1 MNQAELDVVIEKH
14 EKWLRDGYGERANLS
29 YANLSYADL
38 SYADLSCAN
47 LRVANLSYAD
57 LSYANLRGANLSGAN
72 LSYANLRVANLS
84 YADLSYANLRGAN
97 LSGANLS
104 YANLRVANLSYAD
117 LSYANLRG
125 ANLSGANLS
134 YANLRGA
141 NLNWINW
148 RDVVGLTVIAVQINT
163 TRKNNQIT
171 YIKDLEIWTTGCFQ
185 GTLEELKDSIE
196 QTHAS
201 NDFLK
206 RRYYRAINY
215 ILTEADFEEDL
226 EEENNEI

>member
-14 EKWLRDGYGERANLS
+14 EKWLRDGYGERANLRG
-29 YANLSYADL
+29 ANLSYADLSCANLRGANLRGANL

-57 LSYANLRGANLSGAN
+57 LSCANLRGANLRGAD
-72 LSYANLRVANLS
+72 LS
-84 YADLSYANLRGAN
+84 YADLR
-97 LSGANLS
+97 
-104 YANLRVANLSYAD
+104 RAD
-117 LSYANLRG
+117 
-125 ANLSGANLS
+125 
-134 YANLRGA
+134 
-141 NLNWINW
+141 LNWINW

-171 YIKDLEIWTTGCFQ
+171 YIKELEIWTTGCFQ

>member
-14 EKWLRDGYGERANLS
+14 EKWLRDGYGERADLSGANLRHADLRRADLS

-38 SYADLSCAN
+38 RRADLSGAN
-47 LRVANLSYAD
+47 LRHADLRRADLSYANLSYAD
-57 LSYANLRGANLSGAN
+57 LR
-72 LSYANLRVANLS
+72 R
-84 YADLSYANLRGAN
+84 ADLSYANL
-97 LSGANLS
+97 
-104 YANLRVANLSYAD
+104 SYAD
-117 LSYANLRG
+117 
-125 ANLSGANLS
+125 
-134 YANLRGA
+134 
-141 NLNWINW
+141 LNWINW

-171 YIKDLEIWTTGCFQ
+171 YIKELEIWTTGCFQ

>member
-14 EKWLRDGYGERANLS
+14 EKWLRDGYGERANL
-29 YANLSYADL
+29 
-38 SYADLSCAN
+38 
-47 LRVANLSYAD
+47 R
-57 LSYANLRGANLSGAN
+57 
-72 LSYANLRVANLS
+72 
-84 YADLSYANLRGAN
+84 
-97 LSGANLS
+97 
-104 YANLRVANLSYAD
+104 
-117 LSYANLRG
+117 
-125 ANLSGANLS
+125 GANLS

-141 NLNWINW
+141 NLSCANLRGANLSGADLRRADLRGANLSGADLSCANLRGANLSGADLRRADLRGANLSGADLSCADLNWINW

-171 YIKDLEIWTTGCFQ
+171 YIKELEIWTTGCFQ

-226 EEENNEI
+226 

>member
-14 EKWLRDGYGERANLS
+14 EKWLRDGHGERADLRR
-29 YANLSYADL
+29 ADL
-38 SYADLSCAN
+38 RRADL
-47 LRVANLSYAD
+47 RRAD
-57 LSYANLRGANLSGAN
+57 LSYANLR
-72 LSYANLRVANLS
+72 R
-84 YADLSYANLRGAN
+84 ADLSYANLRRAD
-97 LSGANLS
+97 
-104 YANLRVANLSYAD
+104 LSYAD
-117 LSYANLRG
+117 LNGADLRR
-125 ANLSGANLS
+125 ADLSDADLSGADLNG
-134 YANLRGA
+134 ADLRWT
-141 NLNWINW
+141 NWQ
-148 RDVVGLTVIAVQINT
+148 DVRGLPVVAVQVDT

-171 YIKDLEIWTTGCFQ
+171 YIKELEIWTTGCFQ

>member
-14 EKWLRDGYGERANLS
+14 EKWLRDGYGERADLRGANLRR
-29 YANLSYADL
+29 ANLSYADL
-38 SYADLSCAN
+38 NGAD
-47 LRVANLSYAD
+47 
-57 LSYANLRGANLSGAN
+57 LRGANLSGAN
-72 LSYANLRVANLS
+72 LRRADLSGADLNGANLS
-84 YADLSYANLRGAN
+84 YADLN
-97 LSGANLS
+97 GANLS
-104 YANLRVANLSYAD
+104 YAD
-117 LSYANLRG
+117 
-125 ANLSGANLS
+125 
-134 YANLRGA
+134 
-141 NLNWINW
+141 LNWINW
-148 RDVVGLTVIAVQINT
+148 RDVVSLTVIAVQINT

-171 YIKDLEIWTTGCFQ
+171 YIKELEIWTTGCFQ

-196 QTHAS
+196 QTHDN

>member
-1 MNQAELDVVIEKH
+1 MKQEELDIILENH
-14 EKWLRDGYGERANLS
+14 GKWLLNEGGERANLSNIDLKNTNLRFADLS

-38 SYADLSCAN
+38 
-47 LRVANLSYAD
+47 RRANLSY
-57 LSYANLRGANLSGAN
+57 
-72 LSYANLRVANLS
+72 
-84 YADLSYANLRGAN
+84 
-97 LSGANLS
+97 
-104 YANLRVANLSYAD
+104 
-117 LSYANLRG
+117 
-125 ANLSGANLS
+125 
-134 YANLRGA
+134 A

-148 RDVVGLTVIAVQINT
+148 RDVVSLTVIAVQINT

-171 YIKDLEIWTTGCFQ
+171 YIKELEIWTTGCFQ

-196 QTHAS
+196 QTHDN

-226 EEENNEI
+226 EVAE

>member
-14 EKWLRDGYGERANLS
+14 EKWLRDGYGERANLRV
-29 YANLSYADL
+29 ANLSYADL
-38 SYADLSCAN
+38 SCANLRGANLSGADLSYADLRRAN

-57 LSYANLRGANLSGAN
+57 LSCANLRGANLSGAD
-72 LSYANLRVANLS
+72 LSYADLRRANLRVA
-84 YADLSYANLRGAN
+84 DLSCANLRGAN
-97 LSGANLS
+97 LSGAD
-104 YANLRVANLSYAD
+104 LSYAD
-117 LSYANLRG
+117 LRRAD
-125 ANLSGANLS
+125 
-134 YANLRGA
+134 
-141 NLNWINW
+141 LNWINW

-171 YIKDLEIWTTGCFQ
+171 YIKELEIWTTGCFQ

>member
-1 MNQAELDVVIEKH
+1 MKQEELDIILENH
-14 EKWLRDGYGERANLS
+14 GKWLFNEGGDRADLSNADLKNTNLRFANLRLADLRG
-29 YANLSYADL
+29 ANLSYADL
-38 SYADLSCAN
+38 SYADLNGAN

-57 LSYANLRGANLSGAN
+57 LSC
-72 LSYANLRVANLS
+72 
-84 YADLSYANLRGAN
+84 ADLR
-97 LSGANLS
+97 
-104 YANLRVANLSYAD
+104 RAD
-117 LSYANLRG
+117 
-125 ANLSGANLS
+125 
-134 YANLRGA
+134 
-141 NLNWINW
+141 LNWINW

-171 YIKDLEIWTTGCFQ
+171 YIKELEIWTTGCFQ

>member
-29 YANLSYADL
+29 YADLRRADL
-38 SYADLSCAN
+38 SGAN
-47 LRVANLSYAD
+47 LRRANLRGANLSGANLSYAD
-57 LSYANLRGANLSGAN
+57 LRRADLSGANLRGANLSGAN
-72 LSYANLRVANLS
+72 LSYANLS
-84 YADLSYANLRGAN
+84 YADLRRADLSGANLRGAN

-104 YANLRVANLSYAD
+104 YAD
-117 LSYANLRG
+117 
-125 ANLSGANLS
+125 
-134 YANLRGA
+134 
-141 NLNWINW
+141 LNWINW
-148 RDVVGLTVIAVQINT
+148 RDVVSLTVIAVQINT

-171 YIKDLEIWTTGCFQ
+171 YIKELEIWTTGCFQ